1 MGMVNLVFSS
11 GKPFF
16 CVFAEG
22 TNLALASVAAIC
34 MQTKITAPGEYSVQW
49 VRLSQ
54 AISASSCLD
63 GYHLQVQVCCPS
75 ACITRFACEAFICV
89 TTL

>member
-1 MGMVNLVFSS
+1 MY
-11 GKPFF
+11 
-16 CVFAEG
+16 AEN
-22 TNLALASVAAIC
+22 TDVALASVAAIY
-34 MQTKITAPGEYSVQW
+34 MQTKNTAPGKYSVQW

-63 GYHLQVQVCCPS
+63 DYHLQDQVCCPS
-75 ACITRFACEAFICV
+75 ACITGFACEAFICV

>member
-1 MGMVNLVFSS
+1 MY
-11 GKPFF
+11 
-16 CVFAEG
+16 AEN
-22 TNLALASVAAIC
+22 TDVALASVAAIY
-34 MQTKITAPGEYSVQW
+34 MQTKNTAPGKYSVQW

-54 AISASSCLD
+54 AISAALCLD

-75 ACITRFACEAFICV
+75 ACITGFACEAFICV